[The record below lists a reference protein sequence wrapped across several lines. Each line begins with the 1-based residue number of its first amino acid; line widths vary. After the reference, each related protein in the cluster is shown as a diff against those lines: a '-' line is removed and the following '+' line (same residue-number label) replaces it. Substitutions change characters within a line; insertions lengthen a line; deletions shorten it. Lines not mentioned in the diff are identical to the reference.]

1 MFSVIISE
9 KGGAERREAF
19 DRTEINVGRVQGN
32 ELMLPK
38 GNVSKRH
45 ARLLYRD
52 GRFIVTDLK
61 STNGTYVNGRK
72 IAQATIVREGDKIY
86 IGDFVLRIES
96 AASAGG
102 QPAATPLPLHEEVP
116 NDATPPSGPPP
127 AGPQTSAQIPV
138 ASLVHDARGSVPD
151 FGGPPAQRGPSLSAP
166 GYPSAAPIAAGGSGL
181 PPSIEVPSSSSQP
194 SSVEKSLGR
203 APSPRIEPK
212 SADVPSRQD
221 VISHF
226 PLEHDPDDAA
236 MYVPGPPRVPLATG
250 PQTPSS
256 PFAGGGPRPISRA
269 PQPRPL
275 SGPTPTT
282 PAPSPERPGSPS
294 VAPIERSTSP
304 SMGLAQNLLY
314 GAVQSSAPPATGPS
328 VLPSSLP
335 GRRALPPGAFD
346 PPDAAP
352 PSRIAAHRSAIVT
365 LIDAVSEMLD
375 LRALDG
381 GGAADEALAARIDRA
396 LAERA
401 AAMRAQGE
409 IRAEIDV
416 DTLIVEARRELLDLG
431 PLGPLFDDEDVSEI
445 QVVRSDYVVAM
456 HGRRQIPSDLCF
468 SSEAAV
474 ARAIRRLC
482 VSAGKPLQ
490 PGEVFVERRLPRGA
504 RMFAVLPPA
513 SDQGHMVVIR
523 KPQRADLTL
532 EDLVRSGTIS
542 RAMAGLFAQCV
553 EARANILVTGALGAG
568 ATSLLGALAAAGSTN
583 DRVVV
588 LQEDDELI
596 FNQPHTISI
605 LLGETPEE
613 GARAVHAAARIRPD
627 RLVVGAFA
635 GTVAA
640 EVVDAMGDGVDGVLA
655 AARAPTLRQA
665 AARLTAD
672 LAATKPGL
680 TPDIAREW
688 LTSAFDLVIEIAR
701 LRDGRHRV
709 LRVAELEM
717 DGNRVTVRDIFTFAV
732 ERTAAGGA
740 VEGSFHPTGVV
751 PGIVEDLA
759 ARGIQI
765 DASIFKRHNSR

>member
-19 DRTEINVGRVQGN
+19 ERTEINVGRVQGN
-32 ELMLPK
+32 DLMLPK

-86 IGDFVLRIES
+86 IGDFVLRIEAS
-96 AASAGG
+96 AASVNHPAAMPLPVHDEAAADLPPPSVPMPGG
-102 QPAATPLPLHEEVP
+102 QPTA
-116 NDATPPSGPPP
+116 N
-127 AGPQTSAQIPV
+127 QIPLAAV
-138 ASLVHDARGSVPD
+138 LADGRNDGLGSVPD
-151 FGGPPAQRGPSLSAP
+151 GGPLMFPRGPATIGP
-166 GYPSAAPIAAGGSGL
+166 QPFPGGSGNSGM
-181 PPSIEVPSSSSQP
+181 PPSGEAPSSSQP
-194 SSVEKSLGR
+194 SSAEKALVR
-203 APSPRIEPK
+203 TPAPRIEPK
-212 SADVPSRQD
+212 SSDAMSRQD

-226 PLEHDPDDAA
+226 PLEHDPDDGA
-236 MYVPGPPRVPLATG
+236 MYVPGPPRVPLSTG
-250 PQTPSS
+250 PQTPAPQTPSTHTPS
-256 PFAGGGPRPISRA
+256 TPFAAISPRPISKA
-269 PQPRPL
+269 PQPRPAT
-275 SGPTPTT
+275 GPTPTLQPI
-282 PAPSPERPGSPS
+282 PAT
-294 VAPIERSTSP
+294 IERSTAP
-304 SMGLAQNLLY
+304 SMGHLPSPLY
-314 GAVQSSAPPATGPS
+314 GGVPSLGPPAAGP
-328 VLPSSLP
+328 LPSSTP
-335 GRRALPPGAFD
+335 ARRAMPPAGFD
-346 PPDAAP
+346 PPEGP
-352 PSRIAAHRSAIVT
+352 QPSRIAAHRGAIIG
-365 LIDAVSEMLD
+365 LIDRVGEMVD
-375 LRALDG
+375 LRPLDG
-381 GGAADEALAARIDRA
+381 GAPADDALIGRVDRA
-396 LAERA
+396 LADRA
-401 AAMRAQGE
+401 AALRAQGE
-409 IRAEIDV
+409 IPGEVDV
-416 DTLIVEARRELLDLG
+416 DALIAEARRELLELG
-431 PLGPLFDDEDVSEI
+431 PLTPLFDDEDVSEI
-445 QVVRSDYVVAM
+445 QIVRSDYVVAM
-456 HGRRQIPSDLCF
+456 HGRRQVPSDLGF
-468 SSEAAV
+468 SGEAAV
-474 ARAIRRLC
+474 GRVIRRLC
-482 VSAGKPLQ
+482 LAAGKPLQ
-490 PGEVFVERRLPRGA
+490 PGETFVERRLARGA

-513 SDQGHMVVIR
+513 SDHGHMVVIR

-542 RAMAGLFAQCV
+542 RAMAGLFGQCV

-568 ATSLLGALAAAGSTN
+568 ATSLIGALAAAGSTT

-613 GARAVHAAARIRPD
+613 GARAVQAAARIRPD

-635 GTVAA
+635 GRVAA

-680 TPDIAREW
+680 TPEIAREW
-688 LTSAFDLVIEIAR
+688 LISAFDLVIEIAR

-709 LRVAELEM
+709 LRVAELALE
-717 DGNRVTVRDIFTFAV
+717 GNHVAVRDIFTFAV

-740 VEGSFHPTGVV
+740 VEGSFHPTGLI

>member
-1 MFSVIISE
+1 MV
-9 KGGAERREAF
+9 
-19 DRTEINVGRVQGN
+19 
-32 ELMLPK
+32 
-38 GNVSKRH
+38 
-45 ARLLYRD
+45 
-52 GRFIVTDLK
+52 
-61 STNGTYVNGRK
+61 
-72 IAQATIVREGDKIY
+72 
-86 IGDFVLRIES
+86 
-96 AASAGG
+96 
-102 QPAATPLPLHEEVP
+102 
-116 NDATPPSGPPP
+116 
-127 AGPQTSAQIPV
+127 
-138 ASLVHDARGSVPD
+138 
-151 FGGPPAQRGPSLSAP
+151 
-166 GYPSAAPIAAGGSGL
+166 
-181 PPSIEVPSSSSQP
+181 
-194 SSVEKSLGR
+194 
-203 APSPRIEPK
+203 
-212 SADVPSRQD
+212 
-221 VISHF
+221 
-226 PLEHDPDDAA
+226 
-236 MYVPGPPRVPLATG
+236 VPGPPRVPLSTG
-250 PQTPSS
+250 PQTPNA
-256 PFAGGGPRPISRA
+256 PFAANTPRVSSRAPA

-275 SGPTPTT
+275 SVPTSSSPLT
-282 PAPSPERPGSPS
+282 PERSG
-294 VAPIERSTSP
+294 APAGGVPVERATSP
-304 SMGLAQNLLY
+304 SAGLAQSAMLY
-314 GAVQSSAPPATGPS
+314 GANPGPASPTVVPS
-328 VLPSSLP
+328 GLPSSLP
-335 GRRALPPGAFD
+335 GRPALHPAAIE
-346 PPDAAP
+346 PPDGAATI
-352 PSRIAAHRSAIVT
+352 RAAAHRGALVA
-365 LIDAVSEMLD
+365 LIDRVNELID

-381 GGAADEALAARIDRA
+381 GAPPDDAMIARVDRA

-401 AAMRAQGE
+401 TAL
-409 IRAEIDV
+409 RAEGAIPGDIDL
-416 DTLIVEARRELLDLG
+416 DALLAEARRELLDLG
-431 PLGPLFDDEDVSEI
+431 PLAPLLADEDVSEI
-445 QVVRSDYVVAM
+445 QIIRSDYVVAM
-456 HGRRQIPSDLCF
+456 HGRRQVPSDIGF

-474 ARAIRRLC
+474 ARVIRRLC
-482 VSAGKPLQ
+482 ASGGKPLQ
-490 PGEVFVERRLPRGA
+490 AGEHFVERRLPRGA

-553 EARANILVTGALGAG
+553 EARANLLVTGAVGAG
-568 ATSLLGALAAAGSTN
+568 ATSLLGALAAAGSTT

-613 GARAVHAAARIRPD
+613 GARAVQAAARIRPD
-627 RLVVGAFA
+627 RLVIGAFA
-635 GTVAA
+635 GSVAA

-688 LTSAFDLVIEIAR
+688 LASAFDLVIEIAR

-717 DGNRVTVRDIFTFAV
+717 DGSRITARDIFTFVV

-740 VEGSFHPTGVV
+740 VEGTFHPTGVV